1 MNSEFRISN
10 SESARRS
17 KPLGRR
23 SVRHFESLGFIRP
36 SSFAIRVCALL
47 SLFLLSPSARAC
59 SVCFGGTDTQLGRG
73 MLAGVLVLLLV
84 ILSVLGGFVVLF
96 VYLARRAAA
105 MAALENQSTESKA

>member
-1 MNSEFRISN
+1 VNLFRKSII
-10 SESARRS
+10 
-17 KPLGRR
+17 P
-23 SVRHFESLGFIRP
+23 
-36 SSFAIRVCALL
+36 CALV
-47 SLFLLSPSARAC
+47 LFFAPHAAHAC

-84 ILSVLGGFVVLF
+84 VLSVLGGFVVLF